1 MLQLST
7 YFIYGIR
14 TLIVLAAKSADKPVA
29 LKVLSEEQGISKKYL
44 EIIYSMLRKAGII
57 RGVKGVG
64 GGYELSVPPRELTLL
79 DIMNAVEGP
88 LRLIDSTRNES
99 ASERTKRHPELET
112 WKEFE
117 EHIKSFLQSKSLED
131 LTNEYKKSKKNFKG
145 MFI

>member
-7 YFIYGIR
+7 YFRYGLQ
-14 TLIVLAAKSADKPVA
+14 TLIVLAAKSSDKPVA
-29 LKVLSEEQGISKKYL
+29 LRVLSKEQGISKKYL
-44 EIIYSMLRKAGII
+44 EIIYRSLRKGGII

-64 GGYELSVPPRELTLL
+64 GGYELIVSPKELTLL

-88 LRLIDSTRNES
+88 LRLIDCTGDES
-99 ASERTKRHPELET
+99 ACERTKQCPTLKT

-117 EHIKSFLQSKSLED
+117 DHIKSFLQSKTLED
-131 LTNEYKKSKKNFKG
+131 LTDEYKKSNKIFKG